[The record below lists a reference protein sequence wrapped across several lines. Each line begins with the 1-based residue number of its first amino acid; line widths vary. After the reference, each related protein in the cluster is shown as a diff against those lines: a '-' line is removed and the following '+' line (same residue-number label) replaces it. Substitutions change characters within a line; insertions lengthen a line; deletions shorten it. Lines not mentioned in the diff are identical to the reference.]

1 MPALVQTAILALL
14 SAVIPLTSTLT
25 SAVLAIV
32 TQDGIDKIIANP
44 SAREIELSRSHHV
57 FAFTSHDD
65 LILNE
70 SEGEFTLKEWD
81 SVLEAARRQCCSPS
95 RSQEDVDMSDDG
107 RTGADLKNFT
117 RSAMET
123 QIASDLYWK

>member
-1 MPALVQTAILALL
+1 M
-14 SAVIPLTSTLT
+14 
-25 SAVLAIV
+25 
-32 TQDGIDKIIANP
+32 TQDGVDKIVVDP

-81 SVLEAARRQCCSPS
+81 SALEVARRQCCSPL
-95 RSQEDVDMSDDG
+95 RSEEDVDMIDDA
-107 RTGADLKNFT
+107 RAGADLKNFT

-123 QIASDLYWK
+123 QIASDLHWK